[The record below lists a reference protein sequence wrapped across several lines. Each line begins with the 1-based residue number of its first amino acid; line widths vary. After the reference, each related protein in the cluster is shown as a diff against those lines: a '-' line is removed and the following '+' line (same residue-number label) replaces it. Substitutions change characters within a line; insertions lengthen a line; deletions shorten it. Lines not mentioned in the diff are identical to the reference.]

1 MNVQKLF
8 ETKVDRRRVLGNLG
22 MMGAGAMLTACGGV
36 FAEDPKT
43 GKDYDAAILNFALNL
58 EYLEAAFYLAV
69 VGRLHELPGYDP
81 AKVILPSGYDGTDPS
96 KSLFPDKGPVADP
109 IAEYAQEIAQ
119 DELAHV
125 QFLIAG
131 LGSGAASLPKLDL
144 DASFKAAAAA
154 ASGLTMNGF
163 PFDPADFDPFANG
176 AFFLHGAFIFEDVG
190 VTAYKGAARYL
201 KNPDFLEAA
210 AGILAVE
217 AYHAGLVRTFLYAA
231 DKRRGDSF
239 GGLDTWTI
247 VRAISDA
254 RDSLDQGNASMNTDL
269 DQGIVGNDDLDTL
282 VHEGD
287 DGLGANIVPT
297 DSNGI
302 AFSRTPK
309 QVANIVYL
317 SPTTQAGGFFPEG
330 ITIPSGLEDDFA
342 FLLSL

>member
-1 MNVQKLF
+1 MSISKALNK
-8 ETKVDRRRVLGNLG
+8 KMDRRKLLGNLG
-22 MMGAGAMLTACGGV
+22 LMGAGAALTACTTV
-36 FAEDPKT
+36 IANPKPE
-43 GKDYDAAILNFALNL
+43 KNYDAAILNFALNL

-69 VGRLHELPGYDP
+69 VGRLGELPGYEASKIMLP
-81 AKVILPSGYDGTDPS
+81 AGYNGTDPS
-96 KSLFPDKGPVADP
+96 QSLYPDVGPVSNSV
-109 IAEYAQEIAQ
+109 AEYAQEIAQ
-119 DELAHV
+119 DELDHV
-125 QFLIAG
+125 EFLIAA
-131 LGSGAASLPKLDL
+131 LGADAASLPKLDL

-154 ASGLTMNGF
+154 ASGLTTNGF
-163 PFDPADFDPFANG
+163 PFDPNDFDPFAND

-201 KNPDFLEAA
+201 TNPDFLEAA

-231 DKRRGDSF
+231 DKRRADTF
-239 GGLDTWTI
+239 NGLDTWTI

-254 RDSLDQGNASMNTDL
+254 RDSLDQGNASMNDDL
-269 DQGIVGNDDLDTL
+269 DQGVVGNDELDTL
-282 VHEGD
+282 VHESD

-309 QVANIVYL
+309 QVANIAYL
-317 SPTTQAGGFFPEG
+317 SADTNPGGFFPEG
-330 ITIPSGLEDDFA
+330 ISVPAGLEDDFA